1 MLSFFWTCLFVF
13 QNNNP
18 ICTPY
23 SKPFNC
29 IAFLPKALKTETYSK
44 VLSIK
49 NTKKHL
55 KNPNLSNLSVYL
67 SYIMNGWGS
76 TIKDF
81 PSFPQSEFIIT
92 APLSA
97 CRNKCLMISHYIKFH
112 LAHCYSK
119 LRFDVDIASK
129 GSEVFIHRGRAWGG
143 DERAADNT
151 SSPEAHRKWFTG
163 LHIHLIQ
170 TLWMLTQTQP
180 GRRVKVTG
188 FRLPLGGKH
197 G

>member
-1 MLSFFWTCLFVF
+1 M
-13 QNNNP
+13 
-18 ICTPY
+18 
-23 SKPFNC
+23 SKPFNSF

-44 VLSIK
+44 ILSIK

-55 KNPNLSNLSVYL
+55 KNPNLSILIYLIYL

-92 APLSA
+92 TPLSA

-129 GSEVFIHRGRAWGG
+129 GLEVFIHRGRAWGG
-143 DERAADNT
+143 WKSSGQHFLPSGTQEMIHRPAHPLNSDVMDANT
-151 SSPEAHRKWFTG
+151 DSAWP
-163 LHIHLIQ
+163 
-170 TLWMLTQTQP
+170 
-180 GRRVKVTG
+180 
-188 FRLPLGGKH
+188 
-197 G
+197 